1 MDTDS
6 PDQYPIL
13 LQALGS
19 LVVRFSALEEFIRD
33 VIMIASGSRDAAV
46 PILTSRLPFKTLVEK
61 FGAVC
66 LEFGPVYGSPQ
77 DIKQFCSLLD
87 KINDD
92 RNELMHS
99 VWPSEPSDAPYI
111 RYKMSADRKKGL
123 MMNVR
128 EVSAEEVNAIVA
140 RTVAA
145 EAKLLE
151 IAMRPIKPEDV
162 QGDNL

>member
-1 MDTDS
+1 
-6 PDQYPIL
+6 
-13 LQALGS
+13 
-19 LVVRFSALEEFIRD
+19 
-33 VIMIASGSRDAAV
+33 
-46 PILTSRLPFKTLVEK
+46 
-61 FGAVC
+61 
-66 LEFGPVYGSPQ
+66 
-77 DIKQFCSLLD
+77 
-87 KINDD
+87 
-92 RNELMHS
+92 MHS

-128 EVSAEEVNAIVA
+128 EVSADEVNAIVA
-140 RTVAA
+140 RMVAA

>member
-1 MDTDS
+1 MDTSSADG
-6 PDQYPIL
+6 YIL

-19 LVVRFSALEEFIRD
+19 LVVRFSALEEFLRD
-33 VIMIASGSRDAAV
+33 AIVMASGSRNPAV
-46 PILTSRLPFKTLVEK
+46 RILTSRLPFKTLVEK

-66 LEFGPVYGSPQ
+66 IEFGPVYGSPEE
-77 DIKQFCSLLD
+77 IKQFCGLLD

-92 RNELMHS
+92 RNELTHS

-128 EVSAEEVNAIVA
+128 EVSAAEVDALVA
-140 RTVAA
+140 RIVAA
-145 EAKLLE
+145 ETKLLE
-151 IAMRPIKPEDV
+151 IAIGPIKPKDM
-162 QGDNL
+162 QADNT